1 MTYSSIK
8 LGTAGTVICPIAT
21 DRRYNRRAIAS
32 RSVEGLKGPAAGSST
47 RLFYTTKPGFHQ
59 RSRLAP
65 AADAITQRMSSN
77 GHRITH
83 VSDTARW
90 TALHRAT
97 ESARPDALFSDPLA
111 ERLAGEHGRAIVAN
125 APRAQRSGWWLVART
140 KLIDEAIAEAIA
152 AGCDRVLNLAA
163 GLDTRPYRL
172 DLPPNL
178 IWIEADLPPL
188 LAEKSELLADQTPR
202 CRLTRT
208 AVDLIDPV
216 ARGAFLDEALDGAS
230 KALVLTEGLLM
241 YLEDRDVVGLSEAIK
256 RPEVAWWMVNFTGP
270 QLKKT
275 MNSRIAGMRQ
285 NAPFKF
291 APENG
296 VAFFEEL
303 GWRTLEVQS
312 LLAAAHR
319 FRRLPILRRP
329 AAWLPQPDPRHPGGR
344 PFAAVA
350 LLTH

>member
-1 MTYSSIK
+1 
-8 LGTAGTVICPIAT
+8 
-21 DRRYNRRAIAS
+21 
-32 RSVEGLKGPAAGSST
+32 
-47 RLFYTTKPGFHQ
+47 
-59 RSRLAP
+59 
-65 AADAITQRMSSN
+65 MSSS

-125 APRAQRSGWWLVART
+125 APWRNRSGWWLVART
-140 KLIDEAIAEAIA
+140 KLIDDAIAEAIA

-172 DLPPNL
+172 DLPPDL
-178 IWIEADLPPL
+178 VWIEADLPQL
-188 LAEKSELLADQTPR
+188 LAEKTELLADLTPR

-216 ARGAFLDEALDGAS
+216 ARDAFFNEALDGAS
-230 KALVLTEGLLM
+230 KALVVTEGLLM
-241 YLEDRDVVGLSEAIK
+241 YLEDRDVVALSEAIK
-256 RPEVAWWMVNFTGP
+256 RPEVAWWMVNFAGP
-270 QLKKT
+270 ALKKT

-296 VAFFEEL
+296 VAFFEGL
-303 GWRTLEVQS
+303 GWRTLEVHS

-319 FRRLPILRRP
+319 LRRLPILMRP
-329 AAWLPQPDPRHPGGR
+329 VAWLPQPDPRHPRGK
-344 PFAAVA
+344 PFSAVA